1 MSLSEDQRNHL
12 HQSFVC
18 SIMDLADDIAFG
30 VHDLE
35 DSLALRLIGEVEFRR
50 CVPEERCGSF
60 LSYLN
65 ERYPDESQSN
75 IYERMVES
83 LLGGGHVRKRII
95 SRMVHYLVTHCRI
108 YTLEE

>member
-1 MSLSEDQRNHL
+1 MIRSEEHRKPL
-12 HQSFVC
+12 HQSFDC

-65 ERYPDESQSN
+65 ERYPDESQDRKSVG
-75 IYERMVES
+75 EGKMVS
-83 LLGGGHVRKRII
+83 VRVDLGGR
-95 SRMVHYLVTHCRI
+95 RMMKKKKKKQKKN
-108 YTLEE
+108 E